1 MDNEASSES
10 ILNSIKKL
18 VMVDTDYDAFD
29 DIIKIHINTV
39 LANLIQMGVGPV
51 EGFHITGEDE
61 VWDDFLQGRLDL
73 EPVKTYVYLK
83 VKMYFDPPQSSAYIE
98 AINKQLNELEVRLYT
113 ATGGY

>member
-29 DIIKIHINTV
+29 DIIKININTV